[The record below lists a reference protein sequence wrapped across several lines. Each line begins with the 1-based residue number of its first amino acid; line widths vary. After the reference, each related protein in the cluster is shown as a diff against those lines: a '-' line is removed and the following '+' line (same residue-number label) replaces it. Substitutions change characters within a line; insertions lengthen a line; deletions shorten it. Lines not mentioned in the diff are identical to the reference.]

1 MNILNLHSIRMPDSS
16 IGIISGS
23 GAVGEQVQ
31 MCVSWASPVESN
43 VQVSPSQVYK
53 CVWSL
58 TFEYLEM
65 YIYMCDM
72 ICGHGLGTTQ
82 MLKNG
87 STQLNTG
94 IAIVRIPRNQ

>member
-1 MNILNLHSIRMPDSS
+1 MNILNLHTIRMPDSS

-43 VQVSPSQVYK
+43 VQVSPSQVYE

-72 ICGHGLGTTQ
+72 TCGHGLGTTQ